1 MPDTRTLAQ
10 TNPVRRQK
18 HRRIKRGI
26 VASYIHQISE
36 RHNDD
41 ALRKE
46 QAVIARAEEKTA

>member
-1 MPDTRTLAQ
+1 MPDTKTLAQ
-10 TNPVRRQK
+10 TTSVPRAK

-46 QAVIARAEEKTA
+46 RAVVAPAQEKVA